1 MRCYKCGC
9 VLSAG
14 DKCPQCGI
22 DVSVFKKTAKVS
34 NSYYNLGL
42 AKARVRDLSG
52 AAESLRTSIAINK
65 YNIDARNLLGLV
77 YCEMGDVVEA
87 LSEWVLSKNIK
98 PEDNPASSYI
108 TQIQSNQSKFET
120 VTNAIKKYNQSLK
133 YAKEGN
139 IDMAVIQLKKVV
151 TQYPKHIKS
160 MLLLSLLYIKN
171 KEYNRAKKL
180 LNNILKIDRNNTLAK
195 LYLQEIEEDMQA
207 KKKESQSTSF
217 LPKKRE
223 KIEERKPLSGDDVIM
238 PRSSYKEPSNG
249 AITIVNI
256 LIGVAIGAA
265 LIWFLIIP
273 SKYKGITADYNKSI
287 QDYSEQLSSG
297 NVELNSLESQLNQVK
312 REKESLEE
320 KLSQLSGDS
329 GSNKLLTA
337 VISAANE
344 YIAKDYTK
352 AAEELLDVEVSS
364 LPTSEAKSLY
374 NTIAEETM
382 KSASTELYNKAK
394 SAYDKLDYTEAAD
407 YYVKAYKCDTTM
419 AEAAYYAA
427 KCYVSLGQTENA
439 VKYYQYIV
447 DDFPSSSYYKE
458 ASAYVSS
465 H

>member
-1 MRCYKCGC
+1 MFLYLKRLQRYLIHTIISDWQR
-9 VLSAG
+9 LS
-14 DKCPQCGI
+14 
-22 DVSVFKKTAKVS
+22 
-34 NSYYNLGL
+34 
-42 AKARVRDLSG
+42 VRDLSG

-238 PRSSYKEPSNG
+238 PRSS
-249 AITIVNI
+249 
-256 LIGVAIGAA
+256 L
-265 LIWFLIIP
+265 
-273 SKYKGITADYNKSI
+273 
-287 QDYSEQLSSG
+287 
-297 NVELNSLESQLNQVK
+297 
-312 REKESLEE
+312 
-320 KLSQLSGDS
+320 
-329 GSNKLLTA
+329 
-337 VISAANE
+337 
-344 YIAKDYTK
+344 
-352 AAEELLDVEVSS
+352 
-364 LPTSEAKSLY
+364 
-374 NTIAEETM
+374 
-382 KSASTELYNKAK
+382 
-394 SAYDKLDYTEAAD
+394 
-407 YYVKAYKCDTTM
+407 
-419 AEAAYYAA
+419 
-427 KCYVSLGQTENA
+427 
-439 VKYYQYIV
+439 
-447 DDFPSSSYYKE
+447 
-458 ASAYVSS
+458 
-465 H
+465 

>member
-1 MRCYKCGC
+1 MRCYKCGS
-9 VLSAG
+9 VLSAN
-14 DKCPQCGI
+14 DICPKCQT
-22 DVSVFKKTAKVS
+22 DVSIYKKTAMVS
-34 NSYYNLGL
+34 DIYYNKGL
-42 AKARVRDLSG
+42 EKARVRDLSG
-52 AAESLRTSIAINK
+52 AIETLKVSLMINK
-65 YNIDARNLLGLV
+65 YNINARNLLGLI
-77 YCEMGDVVEA
+77 YCEMGEVVEA
-87 LSEWVLSKNIK
+87 LSQWVMSKNLA
-98 PEDNPASSYI
+98 PEDNVADSYI
-108 TQIQSNQSKFET
+108 RKIQSNQNKFEA
-120 VTNAIKKYNQSLK
+120 VTNAIKKFNISLN
-133 YAKEGN
+133 YAKDKN
-139 IDMAVIQLKKVV
+139 YDMAVIQLKKIVAANPHFV
-151 TQYPKHIKS
+151 KAH
-160 MLLLSLLYIKN
+160 LLLAVIYIKDN
-171 KEYNRAKKL
+171 EYSRAKKL
-180 LNNILKIDRNNTLAK
+180 LNAVLHIDKNNTLACK
-195 LYLQEIEEDMQA
+195 YMDEINQVQTA
-207 KKKESQSTSF
+207 KDNDASGSF
-217 LPKKRE
+217 LPRKKV
-223 KIEERKPLSGDDVIM
+223 KEEESKPLNGNDVIL

-382 KSASTELYNKAK
+382 KSASTELYDKAK